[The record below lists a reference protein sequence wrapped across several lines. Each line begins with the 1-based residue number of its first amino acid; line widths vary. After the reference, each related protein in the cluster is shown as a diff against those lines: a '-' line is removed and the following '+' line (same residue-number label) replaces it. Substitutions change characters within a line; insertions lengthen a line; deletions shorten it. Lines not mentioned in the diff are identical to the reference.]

1 MKWKIEIFQG
11 GLSMV
16 FKKNLNSYLM
26 RVLGEINQKILIF
39 LQSL

>member
-1 MKWKIEIFQG
+1 
-11 GLSMV
+11 MV
-16 FKKNLNSYLM
+16 FKKNLNAYLM

>member
-1 MKWKIEIFQG
+1 
-11 GLSMV
+11 MV

-39 LQSL
+39 YNLYKKEFFLDKHL